1 MAEQTQEQMLAEMA
15 ELKKQLAAES
25 KRADK
30 AEKAAAAG
38 NGDQVKTLKA
48 QLKATTEALKVAEAT
63 KPKNAKPTVEVEGA
77 HFEVVSGERRNGK
90 VTTRDELAK
99 DLERCAELVRMGSGL
114 LRKVNI

>member
-1 MAEQTQEQMLAEMA
+1 MAEQTKEQMLAEMA

-48 QLKATTEALKVAEAT
+48 QLKKTTEALRVAEAT
-63 KPKNAKPTVEVEGA
+63 RPKNAKPIVELEGE
-77 HFEVVSGERRNGK
+77 HFEVLGGERRDGK
-90 VTTRDELAK
+90 ATTRDELAK
-99 DLERCAELVRMGSGL
+99 DLERCAELRRMGSGL
-114 LRKVNI
+114 FRKVKI